1 VNLNAPPVNV
11 AFMRHPCGWVEPG
24 HTLEFDD
31 YSLVLR
37 GALTVRRWVMKL
49 SISVLVFSLSVVSL
63 IGFNGC
69 NRQNPPPKVGKE
81 LPQVPDTAVGG
92 MAKGAIDKAKG
103 VETTLGEVGNRTAE
117 TSKEGLP

>member
-1 VNLNAPPVNV
+1 
-11 AFMRHPCGWVEPG
+11 
-24 HTLEFDD
+24 LEFDD

-63 IGFNGC
+63 IGLNGC
-69 NRQNPPPKVGKE
+69 NRQDPSPKVGKE

-92 MAKGAIDKAKG
+92 MARGAIDKAKG
-103 VETTLGEVGNRTAE
+103 VETTLGEAGNRTAE

>member
-1 VNLNAPPVNV
+1 
-11 AFMRHPCGWVEPG
+11 MRHPVGWVEPG

-31 YSLVLR
+31 HTLVLR

-63 IGFNGC
+63 IGLNGC
-69 NRQNPPPKVGKE
+69 NRQDPPPKLGKE

-92 MAKGAIDKAKG
+92 MARGVINKAKG